1 MIRRMFLVVV
11 VALFVPSVVGAQT
24 GTAAAAKQIEANE
37 RAINAAIQKGD
48 VAAFQGLVAEDAF
61 AMDGAGPMAVSEFVK
76 MFAQVK
82 LASFSIDQPKVMFL
96 NDTAA
101 VLTYRFTAK
110 GSMMGQPMPSPVL
123 ASTVYAQRGGKWVA
137 VFHQETIPTPP
148 PPPAKK

>member
-1 MIRRMFLVVV
+1 MIRRMFLVVL
-11 VALFVPSVVGAQT
+11 VALLVPSVAAGQS
-24 GTAAAAKQIEANE
+24 GTAAAIKQIEANE

-48 VAAFQGLVAEDAF
+48 VAAFKALVAEDGVT
-61 AMDGAGPMAVSEFVK
+61 MDGAGPMPVSEFIK

-82 LASFSIDQPKVMFL
+82 LASFTIDQPKVMFL

-101 VLTYRFTAK
+101 VITYRFTGK

-123 ASTVYAQRGGKWVA
+123 ASTVYALRGGKWMA

-148 PPPAKK
+148 PPAKK